1 MGATPRFPVLLD
13 KRTSGPDKTN
23 LSNGG
28 RQRTLLRSP
37 HRRQVDQRV
46 PPSTLFAGI
55 RAAERG
61 EKEVR
66 MGSELNQGSR
76 AGKPYILE
84 VVLDRKSSQPLHAQ
98 ISKPLEKLILSG
110 ELEASALIED
120 EVSMAKRLSVSRPT
134 TRRALQD
141 LVAKGLLSRQRGIGT
156 HVTPRQVHRP
166 MGLTSLKS
174 DLERLGF
181 KTETEVLS
189 YEVFLAGPE
198 EEQMFRCDKGTE
210 LVRIEGNSLIAAG
223 DEDLVKIHFHTNEP
237 WKVLEYCSTVGEI
250 YDIVVEDMIRQ
261 SAGLQG

>member
-1 MGATPRFPVLLD
+1 
-13 KRTSGPDKTN
+13 
-23 LSNGG
+23 
-28 RQRTLLRSP
+28 
-37 HRRQVDQRV
+37 
-46 PPSTLFAGI
+46 
-55 RAAERG
+55 
-61 EKEVR
+61 

-210 LVRIEGNSLIAAG
+210 LVRVKRLRKADGEPIALLTNVLLADLAPSFTQLSKEGLYDCLESSGVLFGTANHRVRARDSDEKEAELMEIEEGSA
-223 DEDLVKIHFHTNEP
+223 
-237 WKVLEYCSTVGEI
+237 VLTMTQTVFDILGKTVEFGSHI
-250 YDIVVEDMIRQ
+250 YDPALYQLSFISTAE
-261 SAGLQG
+261 